1 MVYKNFYLRIIFSL
15 IIFIIYLFSMQDLN
29 YLFIL
34 GMSIYILIIIEIFKY
49 FKKLLFTILFY
60 LFFSFISFYLY
71 IFYNFDLYIFN
82 LLIFVIISFDTFS
95 FFAGILFGK
104 RYIFKLISPNK
115 TLEGYLGG
123 IIMTNTFYIIY
134 SYLSDDYFGKIYY
147 FFLINFI
154 IIFASIGD
162 LLQSYFKRKNLI
174 KQSSAFLPGHGGF
187 FDRFDSFVCS
197 IIFMTLIS
205 YLFL

>member
-95 FFAGILFGK
+95 FFSGVLFGK
-104 RYIFKLISPNK
+104 TYIFKIISPNK

-123 IIMTNTFYIIY
+123 IIMTNIFQKWFQLLNQFW
-134 SYLSDDYFGKIYY
+134 LSFQLCEQKFVSQWKEFATIMVLYF
-147 FFLINFI
+147 
-154 IIFASIGD
+154 
-162 LLQSYFKRKNLI
+162 Q
-174 KQSSAFLPGHGGF
+174 
-187 FDRFDSFVCS
+187 
-197 IIFMTLIS
+197 
-205 YLFL
+205 